1 MTPLIKT
8 IGLDI
13 GKITKLN
20 ESLIKLNANF
30 SLDSASNFNNKNS
43 DSIVL
48 IGADNITLKDFYKFL
63 DLSNEENYK
72 ILILLPMV
80 ITDISI
86 YLRNGIDFYMPPH
99 SAREIMMRINLLQGS
114 NEKDTNIT
122 MELGELKI
130 NTLTYEVY
138 VNNKKVN
145 LTFKEYEL
153 LKFLASKPGQ
163 VFSRE
168 SLLHSVWNYDYY
180 GGTRT
185 VDVHI
190 RRLRSKINDMQNQ
203 FIETIW
209 NVGYR
214 FRLRNQ

>member
-1 MTPLIKT
+1 
-8 IGLDI
+8 
-13 GKITKLN
+13 
-20 ESLIKLNANF
+20 
-30 SLDSASNFNNKNS
+30 
-43 DSIVL
+43 
-48 IGADNITLKDFYKFL
+48 
-63 DLSNEENYK
+63 
-72 ILILLPMV
+72 
-80 ITDISI
+80 
-86 YLRNGIDFYMPPH
+86 
-99 SAREIMMRINLLQGS
+99 MRINLLQGS

>member
-1 MTPLIKT
+1 
-8 IGLDI
+8 
-13 GKITKLN
+13 
-20 ESLIKLNANF
+20 
-30 SLDSASNFNNKNS
+30 
-43 DSIVL
+43 
-48 IGADNITLKDFYKFL
+48 
-63 DLSNEENYK
+63 
-72 ILILLPMV
+72 
-80 ITDISI
+80 
-86 YLRNGIDFYMPPH
+86 
-99 SAREIMMRINLLQGS
+99 MMRINLLQGS
-114 NEKDTNIT
+114 NEKDTTIT